1 VAYPFRKALQ
11 IEYLFGTHLSRDR
24 VHIPLLR
31 DLNRNLDP
39 IYLEIANEAPFALE
53 QELGKGVMKDG
64 SCFQRNFWLECN
76 DTSIARLGLS

>member
-24 VHIPLLR
+24 VHISLLR
-31 DLNRNLDP
+31 NLNRNLDP

-53 QELGKGVMKDG
+53 QELGKGIIKDG
-64 SCFQRNFWLECN
+64 WCFQRAFWSQCN
-76 DTSIARLGLS
+76 DASITRLGLG